1 MKRKIQIK
9 ECCQLRI
16 LKVLIF
22 FLAVQISSSQVM
34 SQIVSQFDLE
44 AVAYSV
50 EDNDISLKHSQKILQ
65 YKEKEHIVLTL
76 KDSVDN
82 QARFYLVERDNNNIK
97 YVDIPIE
104 YNVKDFSILGD
115 TLYFCGEHQ
124 IVNETL
130 TSGFIAYIKIYDMF
144 NGLTNNCYYSDIKS
158 VLVVNRI
165 KTYHNN
171 NNNNNNE
178 RMVVGI
184 GEQYYGKVVCTPPPD
199 QGYDPLPP
207 LGDGKKENNNNII
220 IRKILGFTEEL
231 YTCNDEP
238 KYNWDCFI
246 GYKIVEIPTSN
257 GYNNIY
263 DIYRCYFQSPYMY
276 SPYTSEAL
284 RDIVLTDDY
293 ICLVSNYY
301 PNIPG
306 TCDPQNIFIIRRVDR
321 NNFNNQITNIC
332 NATPFTGTW
341 FHDFNYLKLENL
353 TGSDIAFCYSTQ
365 SPSGLFSNA
374 IYKINLNTNP
384 FTTLLS
390 SMIDENSLFRPRL
403 WDLEYLENSNQLL
416 VLKEQSTTNP
426 IYEDFVYYVNMDN
439 QTNFPYTTLAF
450 KVPYNTYQNTPI
462 FWNSLLKYNSDH
474 FALGGIIENKGL
486 TIFEKDAYKFF
497 NEGDGCSKI
506 YLPIVKMLPN
516 PSMIIENWN
525 LQHCS
530 FLYWKN
536 QQMHILG
543 IESLPSQVII
553 NNLQLQVYKNNIL
566 RKDCEN
572 TEFNLYFPE
581 NIELR

>member
-22 FLAVQISSSQVM
+22 FLTIQISSSQVM

-65 YKEKEHIVLTL
+65 YKENEHIVLTL

-82 QARFYLVERDNNNIK
+82 QARFYLVERNNNNIK

-115 TLYFCGEHQ
+115 TLYFCGKHQ
-124 IVNETL
+124 IENETL

-165 KTYHNN
+165 KTYHNSN
-171 NNNNNNE
+171 ND

-184 GEQYYGKVVCTPPPD
+184 GEQYYGDVVCTPPPD

-207 LGDGKKENNNNII
+207 FGEGKKENII
-220 IRKILGFTEEL
+220 NRKILGITEEL
-231 YTCNDEP
+231 YTCNDDP
-238 KYNWDCFI
+238 KKNWDCFI

-263 DIYRCYFQSPYMY
+263 DIYRCYFQTPYMY
-276 SPYTSEAL
+276 STNPSELL
-284 RDIVLTDDY
+284 RDIILTDDY

-306 TCDPQNIFIIRRVDR
+306 TCDPQNIFIIRRIDK
-321 NNFNNQITNIC
+321 NNFNNQVTNRC
-332 NATPFTGTW
+332 DATPFTGTW
-341 FHDFNYLKLENL
+341 LHDFNFMKLEHL
-353 TGSDIAFCYSTQ
+353 TGNDIAFCYSTQ

-374 IYKINLNTNP
+374 IYKINLNNNP

-390 SMIDENSLFRPRL
+390 SMIDENSLIRPRL
-403 WDLEYLENSNQLL
+403 WDLEYLKESNKLL
-416 VLKEQSTTNP
+416 ILKEQSTTNP
-426 IYEDFVYYVNMDN
+426 IYEDYVYYVNMDN
-439 QTNFPYTTLAF
+439 QTTFPYTTLAF
-450 KVPYNTYQNTPI
+450 KVPYNTYQNIPI
-462 FWNSLLKYNSDH
+462 YWNSLLKYNSDH
-474 FALGGIIENKGL
+474 FALGGNIENKGL
-486 TIFEKDAYKFF
+486 IIFEKDAYKFF
-497 NEGDGCSKI
+497 YEGDGCSKMN
-506 YLPIVKMLPN
+506 LPIVKMLQN
-516 PSMIIENWN
+516 PSMIIESWN
-525 LQHCS
+525 LVQCK
-530 FLYWKN
+530 FLYLKN
-536 QQMHILG
+536 QQQLIVG
-543 IESLPSQVII
+543 IENLPSQVRV
-553 NNLQLQVYKNNIL
+553 NSMQLQVYKKNVL

-572 TEFNLYFPE
+572 TEFNFHFPE
-581 NIELR
+581 YIEQ

>member
-22 FLAVQISSSQVM
+22 FLTIQISSSQVM

-65 YKEKEHIVLTL
+65 YKENEHIVLTL

-104 YNVKDFSILGD
+104 YNVKDFSIHGD

-130 TSGFIAYIKIYDMF
+130 TSSFIAYIKIYDMF

-165 KTYHNN
+165 KTYHNSN
-171 NNNNNNE
+171 KD

-184 GEQYYGKVVCTPPPD
+184 GEQYYSDVVCTPPPD

-207 LGDGKKENNNNII
+207 FGDWKKENNIN
-220 IRKILGFTEEL
+220 RKIFGFTEEL
-231 YTCNDEP
+231 YTCNDDP
-238 KYNWDCFI
+238 KKNWDCFI

-263 DIYRCYFQSPYMY
+263 DIYRCYFQSPYLY
-276 SPYTSEAL
+276 LNNPSEVL

-293 ICLVSNYY
+293 ICLVSNYF
-301 PNIPG
+301 PNSPDY
-306 TCDPQNIFIIRRVDR
+306 CDPHDLFIIRRIDK
-321 NNFNNQITNIC
+321 NDFNIQVTNLY
-332 NATPFTGTW
+332 NATPNISTSL
-341 FHDFNYLKLENL
+341 HDFTIMKLEHL
-353 TGSDIAFCYSTQ
+353 TNNDIAFCYSAE
-365 SPSGLFSNA
+365 SPSGLSSNA
-374 IYKINLNTNP
+374 IYKIELNSNP

-390 SMIDENSLFRPRL
+390 SMIDENSLIRPRL
-403 WDLEYLENSNQLL
+403 WDLEYLEKNNQLL

-439 QTNFPYTTLAF
+439 QTTFPYTTLAF
-450 KVPYNTYQNTPI
+450 KVPYNTYQDTPI
-462 FWNSLLKYNSDH
+462 YWNSLLKYNSDH
-474 FALGGIIENKGL
+474 FALGGNIENKGL

-506 YLPIVKMLPN
+506 YLPIVQMLPN
-516 PSMIIENWN
+516 PSIIITNWN

-536 QQMHILG
+536 KQMHIVG
-543 IESLPSQVII
+543 IEYLPSQVII
-553 NNLQLQVYKNNIL
+553 NNLQLQEYKNNIL

-572 TEFNLYFPE
+572 SEFNFHFPE
-581 NIELR
+581 NIESR

>member
-22 FLAVQISSSQVM
+22 FLTIQISSSQVM

-65 YKEKEHIVLTL
+65 YKENEHIVLTL

-82 QARFYLVERDNNNIK
+82 QARFYLVERNNNNIK

-115 TLYFCGEHQ
+115 TLYFCGKHQ
-124 IVNETL
+124 IENETL

-165 KTYHNN
+165 KTYHNSN
-171 NNNNNNE
+171 ND

-184 GEQYYGKVVCTPPPD
+184 GEQYYGDIVCTPPHD
-199 QGYDPLPP
+199 HGYDPLPP
-207 LGDGKKENNNNII
+207 FGEGKKENII
-220 IRKILGFTEEL
+220 NRKILGITEEL
-231 YTCNDEP
+231 YTCNDDP
-238 KYNWDCFI
+238 KKNWDCFI

-263 DIYRCYFQSPYMY
+263 DIYRCYFQTPYMY
-276 SPYTSEAL
+276 STNPSELL
-284 RDIVLTDDY
+284 RDIILTDDY

-306 TCDPQNIFIIRRVDR
+306 TCDPQNIFIIRRIDK
-321 NNFNNQITNIC
+321 NNFNNQVTNRC
-332 NATPFTGTW
+332 DATPFTGTW
-341 FHDFNYLKLENL
+341 LHDFNFMKLEHL
-353 TGSDIAFCYSTQ
+353 TGNDIAFCYSTQ

-374 IYKINLNTNP
+374 IYKINLNNNP

-390 SMIDENSLFRPRL
+390 SMIDENSLIRPRL
-403 WDLEYLENSNQLL
+403 WDLEYLKESNQLL
-416 VLKEQSTTNP
+416 ILKEQSTTNP
-426 IYEDFVYYVNMDN
+426 IYEDYVYYVNMDN
-439 QTNFPYTTLAF
+439 QTTFPYTTLAF
-450 KVPYNTYQNTPI
+450 KVPYNTYQNIPI
-462 FWNSLLKYNSDH
+462 YWNSLLKYNSDH
-474 FALGGIIENKGL
+474 FALGGNIENKGL
-486 TIFEKDAYKFF
+486 IIFEKDAYKFF
-497 NEGDGCSKI
+497 YEGDGCSKMN
-506 YLPIVKMLPN
+506 LPIVKMLPN
-516 PSMIIENWN
+516 PSMIIESWN
-525 LQHCS
+525 LVQCK

-536 QQMHILG
+536 QQQLIVG
-543 IESLPSQVII
+543 IENLPSQVRV
-553 NNLQLQVYKNNIL
+553 NSMQLQVYKKNVL

-572 TEFNLYFPE
+572 TEFNFHFPE
-581 NIELR
+581 YIEPR